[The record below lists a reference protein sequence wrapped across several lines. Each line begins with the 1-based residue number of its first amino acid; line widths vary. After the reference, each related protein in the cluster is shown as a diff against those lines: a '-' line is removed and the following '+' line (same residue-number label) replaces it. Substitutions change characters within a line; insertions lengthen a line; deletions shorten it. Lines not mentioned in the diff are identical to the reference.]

1 MELKTY
7 QTFCSRSNQG
17 HIGYLFELLSFFEEK
32 KLLLPFFLKI
42 QHLFLEDVISFL
54 ISKGYE
60 KLIKQ
65 VFPALLC
72 FQLSRNYTRI
82 SLSI

>member
-17 HIGYLFELLSFFEEK
+17 HIGYLFKLQSFFEK
-32 KLLLPFFLKI
+32 KIVAVFFFLKI
-42 QHLFLEDVISFL
+42 QHLFLEDVFSFL